1 MQHKKGSN
9 FNEWLVSNDAPSGTN
24 WEDLYHYLLQNY
36 EKINTK
42 EKVFIGFG
50 NFICHSKY
58 NARGENM
65 LNCLAISEEDAVASS
80 SKSRLDARTKATKD
94 KHSVRA
100 SQVASSGLLDERGM
114 NLDSRLQIIE
124 IAQFED
130 AKDRESIKNQ
140 LEHLTNCNKLL
151 LEERGQ
157 EIELA
162 KLFYPEGDNDNE
174 HWKRVKQLST
184 EIQYEERDYG
194 IAETGR
200 HIK

>member
-1 MQHKKGSN
+1 M
-9 FNEWLVSNDAPSGTN
+9 
-24 WEDLYHYLLQNY
+24 
-36 EKINTK
+36 
-42 EKVFIGFG
+42 
-50 NFICHSKY
+50 
-58 NARGENM
+58 
-65 LNCLAISEEDAVASS
+65 AISEEDGVASS

-100 SQVASSGLLDERGM
+100 SQVASSGLLGERGM

-157 EIELA
+157 EIQLA
-162 KLFYPEGDNDNE
+162 KLFCPEGDKEDE
-174 HWKRVKQLST
+174 HWKRVKQLSM
-184 EIQYEERDYG
+184 EIQDMKKE
-194 IAETGR
+194 IASL
-200 HIK
+200 